1 MKVQKRKIS
10 LFNFLITLFTL
21 SGITVLFVY
30 NILEVNRLSIDN
42 NNARIEIN
50 KSIAV
55 NNMLQTE
62 IERLSTFDKIKH
74 VVVEKKQMSFPSN
87 KFKKIVINKSDFDN

>member
-1 MKVQKRKIS
+1 
-10 LFNFLITLFTL
+10 LITLFAL

-30 NILEVNRLSIDN
+30 NILEVNRLSVDN

-55 NNMLQTE
+55 NNVLQTE
-62 IERLSTFDKIKH
+62 IERLSTFDKLKP

-87 KFKKIVINKSDFDN
+87 KFKKIVINKSDLLN